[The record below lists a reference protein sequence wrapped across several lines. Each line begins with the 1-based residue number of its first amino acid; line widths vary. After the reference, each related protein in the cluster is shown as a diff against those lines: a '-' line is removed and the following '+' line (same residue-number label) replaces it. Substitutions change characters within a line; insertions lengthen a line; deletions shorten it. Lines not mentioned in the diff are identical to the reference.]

1 MQLFTKENIE
11 LLSSNTKGIYRIF
24 LFENDNEPHKI
35 MRLLGIDESG
45 LLYIGSSQNNS
56 IQYRLKCFI
65 HSSDNTRKQN
75 NHSGGMKIF
84 NNPNLQKHLT
94 DKQLMFDYIA
104 HPTARELERVLL
116 NEYKL
121 QYGEVPPLNG

>member
-1 MQLFTKENIE
+1 MQLLTKENIE
-11 LLSSNTKGIYRIF
+11 LLSSDTIGIYRIF
-24 LFENDNEPHKI
+24 LVDKGDNALQIH
-35 MRLLGIDESG
+35 RLLGVDESG

-84 NNPNLQKHLT
+84 NNPNLQRHLT
-94 DKQLMFDYIA
+94 DKQLLFDYIA
-104 HPTARELERVLL
+104 NPDARELERKLL
-116 NEYKL
+116 DEYKL
-121 QYGEVPPLNG
+121 QFGEVPPLNG